1 MPLNLESHSKAL
13 LKGAIDTHI
22 HSAPDI
28 YPRSVTVIEAGKNAK
43 AAGMRAILVKSHCTD
58 TSDRAEI
65 AGQLTDFPVYG
76 GVVLNYPVG
85 GLNIHAVRESI
96 RQGGKEVWMP
106 STSARSFLQEAES
119 VPHLAKTLPLG
130 MEGLMITEENGEL
143 LPEIK
148 PILSLIAENDIA
160 LASSHV
166 YPKEGLALIRAAR
179 QEGVRRITIT
189 HPHADFLDYTVDQMM
204 ELAHMGALLEFHFA
218 FTTKAVRS
226 PVSVADLARTIRALG
241 PDHCIL
247 ATDGGQAVNPP
258 PHEMLRLFIAGMLEA
273 GFSDD
278 EIRTMT
284 IRNPGWILGIES

>member
-1 MPLNLESHSKAL
+1 MPLNVDSRSKAL
-13 LKGAIDTHI
+13 LQGAIDTHI
-22 HSAPDI
+22 HTAPDI
-28 YPRSVTVIEAGKNAK
+28 YPRSVTVVEAAQNGQ

-58 TSDRAEI
+58 TSDRAELTR
-65 AGQLTDFPVYG
+65 QLTGFPVFG

-96 RQGGKEVWMP
+96 RQGAKQIWMP

-130 MEGLMITEENGEL
+130 VEGITILQKNGQL
-143 LPEIK
+143 VPEIK
-148 PILSLIAENDIA
+148 PILALIAEHDIA

-166 YPKEGLALIRAAR
+166 YPAEALVLLKAAR
-179 QEGVRRITIT
+179 EAGIRRITIT
-189 HPHADFLDYTVDQMM
+189 HPHASFLGYTVEQMIEM
-204 ELAHMGALLEFHFA
+204 ARMGGLLEFHFA
-218 FTTKAVRS
+218 FTTKAVRD
-226 PVSVADLARTIRALG
+226 PLSVADLAKNIRAIG

-273 GFSDD
+273 GFSED
-278 EIRTMT
+278 EIQTMT
-284 IRNPGWILGIES
+284 KRNPGWILGLS